1 MLTGAKE
8 ASIGEAGIVGKVQI
22 MTVTDKEHEQ
32 HGHDQDD
39 KKVGVAIATTSG
51 FYPETGFI
59 QVPVNQKVE
68 VELKMAAKALNLTD
82 TSNWEAKVAGRT
94 IDPNQSYAEN
104 LLFGEVEID
113 WGPREGGGGQH
124 DA

>member
-1 MLTGAKE
+1 
-8 ASIGEAGIVGKVQI
+8 
-22 MTVTDKEHEQ
+22 MTVADKEHEQ
-32 HGHDQDD
+32 KGHNQDE

-68 VELKMAAKALNLTD
+68 VELQRAAKAIDLTD
-82 TSNWEAKVAGRT
+82 TSNWVAKVAGRT

-104 LLFGEVEID
+104 QLSGEVEID
-113 WGPREGGGGQH
+113 WGPREGGGGQR

>member
-1 MLTGAKE
+1 
-8 ASIGEAGIVGKVQI
+8 
-22 MTVTDKEHEQ
+22 MTVADKEHEQ
-32 HGHDQDD
+32 KGHNQDE

-59 QVPVNQKVE
+59 QVPANQKVE
-68 VELKMAAKALNLTD
+68 VELQRAAKAIDLTD
-82 TSNWEAKVAGRT
+82 TSNWVAKVAGRT

-104 LLFGEVEID
+104 QLSGEVEID
-113 WGPREGGGGQH
+113 WGPREGGGGQR

>member
-1 MLTGAKE
+1 MMDA
-8 ASIGEAGIVGKVQI
+8 
-22 MTVTDKEHEQ
+22 DKGPEQ
-32 HGHDQDD
+32 KGHDQSE

-59 QVPVNQKVE
+59 QVPANQKVE
-68 VELKMAAKALNLTD
+68 VELRKAATALNLTD
-82 TSNWEAKVAGRT
+82 TSNWVAKVAGRT
-94 IDPNQSYAEN
+94 IDGNRSYAEN
-104 LLFGEVEID
+104 QLSGNVEID

>member
-1 MLTGAKE
+1 
-8 ASIGEAGIVGKVQI
+8 
-22 MTVTDKEHEQ
+22 MTVADKEHEQ
-32 HGHDQDD
+32 KGHNQDE

-59 QVPVNQKVE
+59 QVPANQKVE
-68 VELKMAAKALNLTD
+68 VELKRAAKAINLTD
-82 TSNWEAKVAGRT
+82 TSNWVANVAGRT

-104 LLFGEVEID
+104 QLSGEVEID
-113 WGPREGGGGQH
+113 WGPREGGGGQR